1 MNMEKL
7 KAAEAAFLSSYP
19 LGFETPGLKEM
30 VKKHD
35 MTRITAF
42 AQSALSPQALEDTE
56 KAAEDLVR
64 LMGRSTIVSVFEKAK
79 FRGAVRSMTYG
90 EREALMGF
98 VRELLHGHE
107 AMGFDGLCKILSRYG
122 AAKWP
127 AVTAPRCYYY
137 PETDLVLKPTTVK
150 NVIAQ
155 FELAGLQ
162 YTTRPGFA
170 FYDRYRAAVQDMRA
184 RTAAPINGYALA
196 GYSGFLMMA
205 MGELL

>member
-1 MNMEKL
+1 MNAEKL
-7 KAAEAAFLSSYP
+7 KAAGAAFLSVYP
-19 LGFETPGLKEM
+19 LGFETPELKEQ

-42 AQSALSPQALEDTE
+42 AQSAFSPDALEDTE

-79 FRGAVRSMTYG
+79 FRDAVRGMTYG
-90 EREALMGF
+90 EREDLMGF

-107 AMGFDGLCKILSRYG
+107 AMGFDGLCGMLSRYG
-122 AAKWP
+122 ANKWP

-137 PETDLVLKPTTVK
+137 PDTDLVLKPTTAK

-155 FELAGLQ
+155 FELTELQ
-162 YTTRPGFA
+162 YTTRPNFA
-170 FYDRYRAAVQDMRA
+170 FYDRYRAALQYMRA
-184 RTAAPINGYALA
+184 RTAAPMNSYALA
-196 GYSGFLMMA
+196 GYSGFLMMV
-205 MGELL
+205 MGDML